1 MLMTPGIASS
11 PAALSFT
18 PGSRTL
24 HSSMEKE
31 PSHDRQSPEDFLH
44 LIQQQARGKLKVY
57 LGSSAGVGKTYSML
71 VEGNRLKLRGVDVV
85 IGYVEPHE
93 RPDTTAQ
100 IDKLEIIPP
109 RVTSYHNIEIREM
122 NLDAILARKPTVVLV
137 DEFAHTNSP
146 GSKNQKRYEDVLEL
160 LDAGISVI
168 TTLNVQHL
176 ESLYNVIEVATGIKV
191 KERIPDSIVAEAD
204 QIINI
209 DLPAEDLIE
218 RLKAGKI
225 YALDRVERAMGNFF
239 TETNLTRLRE
249 ITFSEVANFLDRR
262 QRSLKPEGNKPSSM
276 AKVMVAISS
285 RGPHPETLLRKT
297 ARLASQLNAQWYVVY
312 VRTSKEAPDRIA
324 TETHRRLTD
333 TLEIAQKMGGTVL
346 VLKSNDIASALK
358 SFARDYGITQL
369 VMGKSRPRKG
379 LRRFFPSL
387 VDRLSVN
394 LPNVDVV
401 LS

>member
-1 MLMTPGIASS
+1 V
-11 PAALSFT
+11 
-18 PGSRTL
+18 
-24 HSSMEKE
+24 EKE
-31 PSHDRQSPEDFLH
+31 PPVQDRQSPEDFLH
-44 LIQQQARGKLKVY
+44 LIQKQARGKLKVY

-71 VEGNRLKLRGVDVV
+71 VEGNRLRARGVDVV
-85 IGYVEPHE
+85 IGYVEPHD

-109 RVTSYHNIEIREM
+109 RVTLYHGIEIREM
-122 NLDAILARKPTVVLV
+122 DLDAILQRKPTIALV
-137 DEFAHTNSP
+137 DEFAHTNPP
-146 GSKNQKRYEDVLEL
+146 GSKNHKRYEDVLEL

-176 ESLYNVIEVATGIKV
+176 ESLYNVIETATGIKV
-191 KERIPDSIVAEAD
+191 KERIPDSVVAQAD

-209 DLPAEDLIE
+209 DLPAEDLID

-262 QRSLKPEGNKPSSM
+262 QRMLKPDANKPSSM
-276 AKVMVAISS
+276 SKVMVAISS
-285 RGPHPETLLRKT
+285 SGPHPETLLRKT
-297 ARLASQLNAQWYVVY
+297 ARLANQLNAQWYVVY
-312 VRTSKEAPDRIA
+312 VRTNKEAPDKILA
-324 TETHRRLTD
+324 ETHRRLTD

-346 VLKSNDIASALK
+346 ILKSNDIVSALT
-358 SFARDYGITQL
+358 SFAKDYGITQV
-369 VMGKSRPRKG
+369 VMGKSKPRTG
-379 LRRFFPSL
+379 LKRFLPSF
-387 VDRLSVN
+387 VDRLSFK
-394 LPNVDVV
+394 LPGVDII

>member
-1 MLMTPGIASS
+1 MEK
-11 PAALSFT
+11 ALSEH
-18 PGSRTL
+18 G
-24 HSSMEKE
+24 
-31 PSHDRQSPEDFLH
+31 RQSPEDFLQ
-44 LIQQQARGKLKVY
+44 LIQRQARGKLKVY

-71 VEGNRLKLRGVDVV
+71 VEGNRLRQRGVDVV

-100 IDKLEIIPP
+100 IGQLEIIPP
-109 RVTSYHNIEIREM
+109 RVVMYHGIEIREM
-122 NLDAILARKPTVVLV
+122 DLDAILQRKPTVVLV
-137 DEFAHTNSP
+137 DEFAHNNAP
-146 GSKNQKRYEDVLEL
+146 GSKNQKRYEDVNEL

-191 KERIPDSIVAEAD
+191 KERIPDSIVAQAD

-209 DLPAEDLIE
+209 DLPAEDLID

-225 YALDRVERAMGNFF
+225 YALDRVEKAMGNFF
-239 TETNLTRLRE
+239 TESNLTRLRE

-262 QRSLKPEGNKPSSM
+262 QRLLTPDANKPSSM

-297 ARLASQLNAQWYVVY
+297 ARLANQLNAEWYVVY
-312 VRTSKEAPDRIA
+312 VRTDKEAPDKIA
-324 TETHRRLTD
+324 AETHRRLTD

-346 VLKSNDIASALK
+346 ILKSNDVVSALT
-358 SFARDYGITQL
+358 SFARDYGVTQV
-369 VMGKSRPRKG
+369 VMGKSKPRRG
-379 LRRFFPSL
+379 WRIFLPSL

-394 LPNVDVV
+394 LPGVDVI

>member
-1 MLMTPGIASS
+1 MEVVSSIPGR
-11 PAALSFT
+11 PT
-18 PGSRTL
+18 
-24 HSSMEKE
+24 
-31 PSHDRQSPEDFLH
+31 PEDFLH
-44 LIQQQARGKLKVY
+44 LIQKQARGKLKVY

-71 VEGNRLKLRGVDVV
+71 AEGNRLKQRGVDVV
-85 IGYVEPHE
+85 IGYVEPHA
-93 RPDTTAQ
+93 RPETTAQ
-100 IDKLEIIPP
+100 IGALEIIAP
-109 RVTSYHNIEIREM
+109 RVTLYHGIEIREM
-122 NLDAILARKPTVVLV
+122 DLRAILERKPTVVLV

-160 LDAGISVI
+160 LEAGISVI

-176 ESLYNVIEVATGIKV
+176 ESLYNIIEVATGIKV
-191 KERIPDSIVAEAD
+191 KERIPDSVVAQAD

-225 YALDRVERAMGNFF
+225 YPMDRVERAMGNFF

-262 QRSLKPEGNKPSSM
+262 QRQLKPDSEKTSSM
-276 AKVMVAISS
+276 SKVMVAISS

-297 ARLASQLNAQWYVVY
+297 ARLANQLNAQWYGVY
-312 VRTSKEAPDRIA
+312 VRTNQEAPDKILA
-324 TETHRRLTD
+324 ETHRRLTD

-346 VLKSNDIASALK
+346 ILKSNDVLSALT
-358 SFARDYGITQL
+358 SFARDYGITQV
-369 VMGKSRPRKG
+369 VMGKSKPRTG
-379 LRRFFPSL
+379 WRRFSPSL

-394 LPNVDVV
+394 LTGVDVI

>member
-1 MLMTPGIASS
+1 MD
-11 PAALSFT
+11 
-18 PGSRTL
+18 
-24 HSSMEKE
+24 KE
-31 PSHDRQSPEDFLH
+31 PQVQDRHSPEDFLH
-44 LIQQQARGKLKVY
+44 LIRRQARGKLKVY

-71 VEGNRLKLRGVDVV
+71 IEGNRLKQRGIDVV

-93 RPDTTAQ
+93 RPETTAQ
-100 IDKLEIIPP
+100 IDKLETIPL
-109 RVTSYHNIEIREM
+109 RVTHYHGMEIREM
-122 NLDAILARKPTVVLV
+122 DLDAILRRKPTVVLV

-146 GSKNQKRYEDVLEL
+146 GSKNQKRYEDVIEL
-160 LDAGISVI
+160 LEVGISVI

-176 ESLYNVIEVATGIKV
+176 ESLFNVIEVATGIKV
-191 KERIPDSIVAEAD
+191 KERIPDSIVAQAD

-225 YALDRVERAMGNFF
+225 YPPDRVERAMGNFF
-239 TETNLTRLRE
+239 TEANLTRLRE

-262 QRSLKPEGNKPSSM
+262 QRLLKPEDNKPSSM
-276 AKVMVAISS
+276 SKVMVAISS

-297 ARLASQLNAQWYVVY
+297 ARLANQLNAEWYVVY
-312 VRTSKEAPDRIA
+312 VRTNKEAPDQILA
-324 TETHRRLTD
+324 ETHRRLTD

-346 VLKSNDIASALK
+346 ILKSNDIVTALT

-369 VMGKSRPRKG
+369 VMGKSRHRTG
-379 LRRFFPSL
+379 LKRFYPSI
-387 VDRLSVN
+387 VDRLSSN
-394 LPNVDVV
+394 LVGVDII

>member
-1 MLMTPGIASS
+1 MPYVD
-11 PAALSFT
+11 P
-18 PGSRTL
+18 
-24 HSSMEKE
+24 MEKAAS
-31 PSHDRQSPEDFLH
+31 PGDRHSPEDFLQ
-44 LIQQQARGKLKVY
+44 LIQRQARGKLKVY

-71 VEGNRLKLRGVDVV
+71 VEGNRLRQRGIDVV

-93 RPDTTAQ
+93 RPETTAQ
-100 IDKLEIIPP
+100 IDKLEIVPP
-109 RVTSYHNIEIREM
+109 RVALYHGIEIREM
-122 NLDAILARKPTVVLV
+122 DLAAVLARKPTVALV

-146 GSKNQKRYEDVLEL
+146 GSKNQKRYEDVADL

-191 KERIPDSIVAEAD
+191 KERIPDSVVAQAD

-239 TETNLTRLRE
+239 TEANLTRLRE

-262 QRSLKPEGNKPSSM
+262 QRLLKPDGNKPSSM
-276 AKVMVAISS
+276 SKVMVAISS
-285 RGPHPETLLRKT
+285 QGPHPETLLRKT
-297 ARLASQLNAQWYVVY
+297 ARLASQLNAEWYVVY
-312 VRTSKEAPDRIA
+312 VRTSREAPDRVA
-324 TETHRRLTD
+324 AETHRRLTD

-346 VLKSNDIASALK
+346 ILKSNDIAAALS
-358 SFARDYGITQL
+358 SFAREYGITQV
-369 VMGKSRPRKG
+369 VMGKSQPRQG
-379 LRRFFPSL
+379 WRRFHPSL
-387 VDRLSVN
+387 VDRLSAT
-394 LPNVDVV
+394 LGGVDII

>member
-1 MLMTPGIASS
+1 MEAVSSIPGR
-11 PAALSFT
+11 PT
-18 PGSRTL
+18 
-24 HSSMEKE
+24 
-31 PSHDRQSPEDFLH
+31 PEDFLH
-44 LIQQQARGKLKVY
+44 LIQKQARGKLKVY

-71 VEGNRLKLRGVDVV
+71 AEGNRLKQRGVDVV
-85 IGYVEPHE
+85 IGYVEPHA
-93 RPDTTAQ
+93 RPETTAQ
-100 IDKLEIIPP
+100 IGALEIIPP
-109 RVTSYHNIEIREM
+109 RVTLYHGIEIREM
-122 NLDAILARKPTVVLV
+122 DLRAILERKPTVVLV

-160 LDAGISVI
+160 LEAGISVI

-176 ESLYNVIEVATGIKV
+176 ESLYNIIEVATGIKV
-191 KERIPDSIVAEAD
+191 KERIPDSVVAQAD

-225 YALDRVERAMGNFF
+225 YPLDRVERAMGNFF
-239 TETNLTRLRE
+239 TEANLTRLRE

-262 QRSLKPEGNKPSSM
+262 QRQLKPDSEKTSSM
-276 AKVMVAISS
+276 SKVMVAISS

-297 ARLASQLNAQWYVVY
+297 ARLANQLNAQWYGVY
-312 VRTSKEAPDRIA
+312 VRTSQEAPDKILA
-324 TETHRRLTD
+324 ETHRRLTD

-346 VLKSNDIASALK
+346 ILKSNDVLSALT
-358 SFARDYGITQL
+358 SFARDYGITQV
-369 VMGKSRPRKG
+369 VMGKSKPRTG
-379 LRRFFPSL
+379 WRRFHPSL

-394 LPNVDVV
+394 LTGVDVI

>member
-1 MLMTPGIASS
+1 
-11 PAALSFT
+11 
-18 PGSRTL
+18 
-24 HSSMEKE
+24 MEKA
-31 PSHDRQSPEDFLH
+31 PAVHDRQSPEDFLH
-44 LIQQQARGKLKVY
+44 LIQRQARGKLKVY

-71 VEGNRLKLRGVDVV
+71 IEGNRLKQRGVDVV

-93 RPDTTAQ
+93 RPETSAQ
-100 IDKLEIIPP
+100 IGQLDIIPP
-109 RVTSYHNIEIREM
+109 RVTLYHGIEIKEM
-122 NLDAILARKPTVVLV
+122 DLGAILHRKPTVVLV

-146 GSKNQKRYEDVLEL
+146 GSKNQKRYEDVQEI
-160 LDAGISVI
+160 LDAGINVI

-176 ESLYNVIEVATGIKV
+176 ESLYNVIEAATGIKV
-191 KERIPDSIVAEAD
+191 KERIPDSIVAQAD

-209 DLPAEDLIE
+209 DLPAEDLID

-225 YALDRVERAMGNFF
+225 YALDRVEKAMGNFF

-262 QRSLKPEGNKPSSM
+262 QRMLRPDTNKPSSM

-312 VRTSKEAPDRIA
+312 VRTDKEAPDRIA
-324 TETHRRLTD
+324 AETHRMLTD

-346 VLKSNDIASALK
+346 ILKSNDVASALT
-358 SFARDYGITQL
+358 SFARDYGITQA
-369 VMGKSRPRKG
+369 VMGKSRARTG
-379 LRRFFPSL
+379 WRRFTPSL
-387 VDRLSVN
+387 IDRLSMN
-394 LPNVDVV
+394 LPDVDVI

>member
-1 MLMTPGIASS
+1 MEK
-11 PAALSFT
+11 ALS
-18 PGSRTL
+18 
-24 HSSMEKE
+24 E
-31 PSHDRQSPEDFLH
+31 HDRQSPEDFLQ
-44 LIQQQARGKLKVY
+44 LIQRQARGKLKVY

-71 VEGNRLKLRGVDVV
+71 VEGNRLQQRGVDVV

-93 RPDTTAQ
+93 RPETTAQ
-100 IDKLEIIPP
+100 IGKLDIIPP
-109 RVTSYHNIEIREM
+109 RVLTYHGIEIREM
-122 NLDAILARKPTVVLV
+122 DLDALLKRKPTVVLV
-137 DEFAHTNSP
+137 DEFAHTNAP
-146 GSKNQKRYEDVLEL
+146 GSRNPKRYEDVLEIL
-160 LDAGISVI
+160 EAGISVI

-176 ESLYNVIEVATGIKV
+176 ESLCNVIEAATGIKV
-191 KERIPDSIVAEAD
+191 KERIPDSIVAQAD

-209 DLPAEDLIE
+209 DLPAEDLID

-225 YALDRVERAMGNFF
+225 YAPDRVESAMENFF
-239 TETNLTRLRE
+239 TESNLTRLRE

-262 QRSLKPEGNKPSSM
+262 QRLLTPDANKPSSM

-297 ARLASQLNAQWYVVY
+297 ARLANQLNAEWYVVY
-312 VRTSKEAPDRIA
+312 VRTDKEAPDKILA
-324 TETHRRLTD
+324 ETHRRLTD

-346 VLKSNDIASALK
+346 VLKSNDVVRALT

-369 VMGKSRPRKG
+369 VMGKSRSRSG
-379 LRRFFPSL
+379 WRRFLPSL

-394 LPNVDVV
+394 LPGVDVI